1 MQNLIATVNKK
12 IVRPVK
18 FMKSPTLNHE
28 TVRELIRT
36 ATPDR
41 ILRMIGKSHPAD
53 IALLFKDLEAGEVRL
68 LFDVLFSARRAAKT
82 LKELPSD
89 LLPDILALIEDEKV
103 ARVIARADPDDAVTF
118 TDSLPEERREKVL
131 ALVDPDSRE
140 RVRQLISYPEG
151 TVGRIMTTDYLAL
164 PPNTS
169 AQGAIDKIRERG
181 ELETFFYLYVVEGS
195 GRLVGVVPIRNLVIA
210 PQDRTLQEMM
220 IADPI
225 RAEVSMDQEEAARL
239 VSKYELLALPIVDH
253 EGRLL
258 GIITV
263 DDVIDI
269 IDKET
274 TEDMY
279 KMAGLEEEDRVFSPS
294 KLSIQKRLPWTA
306 VNLLTAM
313 LAASVVGLFE
323 ATIEKAVALAIF
335 MPVVAGMGG
344 NCGIQTLTVVV
355 RGMALGELEFSSAWR
370 AVLKEVTVGIT
381 VGCVA
386 GILVA
391 IVAYLW
397 KGKPM
402 LGVVLALAMI
412 INLFV
417 AALAG
422 TLIPLALKRVRLDPA
437 LGSGIFVTTFTD
449 VFGFLSFLGLA
460 TLFLRYLT

>member
-1 MQNLIATVNKK
+1 
-12 IVRPVK
+12 
-18 FMKSPTLNHE
+18 MKSPALNHE

-53 IALLFKDLEAGEVRL
+53 IALLFKDLEAAEVRL

-82 LKELPSD
+82 LKELPPD

-118 TDSLPEERREKVL
+118 TDSLLEERREKIL

-164 PPNTS
+164 LPNTT

-181 ELETFFYLYVVEGS
+181 ELETFFYLYVVEES
-195 GRLVGVVPIRNLVIA
+195 GKLVGVVPIRNLVIA

-225 RAEVSMDQEEAARL
+225 RAEVSMDQEEAARV
-239 VSKYELLALPIVDH
+239 VSKYELLALPIVDQ
-253 EGRLL
+253 EGRLV

-279 KMAGLEEEDRVFSPS
+279 KMAGLVGEDRVFTPASRS
-294 KLSIQKRLPWTA
+294 LRMRLPWM
-306 VNLLTAM
+306 VFNLLTAI

-323 ATIEKAVALAIF
+323 GTIVQVVALATF
-335 MPVVAGMGG
+335 MPIVAGMGG
-344 NCGIQTLTVVV
+344 NGLTQTITVVV
-355 RGMALGELEFSSAWR
+355 RGIALGELEFFSARR
-370 AVLKEVTVGIT
+370 AILKEVSVNVCIAVVTGIIM
-381 VGCVA
+381 A
-386 GILVA
+386 LVA
-391 IVAYLW
+391 YAW
-397 KGKPM
+397 KGNPF
-402 LGVVLALAMI
+402 LGLVLMLAMI
-412 INLFV
+412 INLG
-417 AALAG
+417 LIAG
-422 TLIPLALKRVRLDPA
+422 LFGALIPLTLKWLGLDPA
-437 LGSGIFVTTFTD
+437 LGSAVIGTTFTD
-449 VFGFLSFLGLA
+449 VFGFFSFLGLA
-460 TLFLRYLT
+460 TVFLRYLV

>member
-1 MQNLIATVNKK
+1 M
-12 IVRPVK
+12 
-18 FMKSPTLNHE
+18 
-28 TVRELIRT
+28 RT

-41 ILRMIGKSHPAD
+41 VLRMIGKSHPAD
-53 IALLFKDLEAGEVRL
+53 IALLFKDLEANEVRL

-82 LKELPSD
+82 LKELPPD
-89 LLPDILALIEDEKV
+89 LLPDILALIDDEKM
-103 ARVIARADPDDAVTF
+103 AHVIARADPDDAVTF
-118 TDSLPEERREKVL
+118 IDSLPDDRKEKVL
-131 ALVDPDSRE
+131 AQVDPE
-140 RVRQLISYPEG
+140 RRKSVRQLTSYPEG
-151 TVGRIMTTDYLAL
+151 MVGRIMTTDYLAL
-164 PPNTS
+164 PPNTT

-181 ELETFFYLYVVEGS
+181 ELETFFYLYVIDEA
-195 GRLVGVVPIRNLVIA
+195 GRLIGVVPIRNLVIA
-210 PQDRTLQEMM
+210 PQDRSLGEIM

-225 RAEVSMDQEEAARL
+225 RAEVTMDQEEAARL
-239 VSKYELLALPIVDH
+239 VSKYDLLALPIVDH
-253 EGRLL
+253 EGHLM

-263 DDVIDI
+263 DDVIDVI
-269 IDKET
+269 ADET

-294 KLSIQKRLPWTA
+294 KLSIQKRLPWTTL
-306 VNLLTAM
+306 NLFTAM
-313 LAASVVGLFE
+313 LAASVVAFFE
-323 ATIEKAVALAIF
+323 GTIEKAVALAIF

-386 GILVA
+386 GTLVA

-397 KGKPM
+397 KGNPI
-402 LGVVLALAMI
+402 LGLVLGLAMI

-422 TLIPLALKRVRLDPA
+422 TLIPLALKRMRLDPA
-437 LGSGIFVTTFTD
+437 LGSGIFVTAFTD

-460 TLFLRYLT
+460 TVFLRYLA

>member
-1 MQNLIATVNKK
+1 
-12 IVRPVK
+12 
-18 FMKSPTLNHE
+18 MKSPALNHE

-41 ILRMIGKSHPAD
+41 ILRVIGKSHPAD
-53 IALLFKDLEAGEVRL
+53 IALLFRGLEPAEVRL
-68 LFDVLFSARRAAKT
+68 LFDVLFSARRVAKT
-82 LKELPSD
+82 LKELPPD

-103 ARVIARADPDDAVTF
+103 ARVIAWADPDDAVTF
-118 TDSLPEERREKVL
+118 TDSLAEERREKVL
-131 ALVDPDSRE
+131 SLVDPDSRE

-164 PPNTS
+164 SPGIT

-181 ELETFFYLYVVEGS
+181 ELEAFFYLYVVEES
-195 GRLVGVVPIRNLVIA
+195 GRLVGVVPIRNLVLA
-210 PQDRTLQEMM
+210 PQDRTLREMM
-220 IADPI
+220 IAEPI
-225 RAEVSMDQEEAARL
+225 RAEVTMDQEEAARL

-253 EGRLL
+253 DGRLA

-279 KMAGLEEEDRVFSPS
+279 RMAGLEEEDRVFSPS
-294 KLSIQKRLPWTA
+294 MLSIRKRLPWTA
-306 VNLLTAM
+306 LNLLTAM
-313 LAASVVGLFE
+313 LAASVVGFFE
-323 ATIEKAVALAIF
+323 STIEKAVALAIF

-381 VGCVA
+381 VGCAA
-386 GILVA
+386 GVLVA

-397 KGKPM
+397 KGNPV
-402 LGVVLALAMI
+402 LGLVLASAMI

-422 TLIPLALKRVRLDPA
+422 TLIPLALKQARLDPA

-460 TLFLRYLT
+460 TVFLRYLA